1 MLEQLMLALGTL
13 PNRRDIA
20 KSVGV
25 FVFRHPAKTDA
36 IADKYV
42 SLSDNLL
49 QSDLLPVIAH
59 PGEAILVGNGLL
71 YLLAKEQIRARER
84 LDFAVRDLS
93 ARIADAINAK
103 SSEQHPAPH
112 TTNTSPLNVAPSAS
126 SGESKA
132 NKLPTDG
139 QKGATSARVKDLHDR
154 WLRPF

>member
-25 FVFRHPAKTDA
+25 LVFRPPVKTDA
-36 IADKYV
+36 IADKYI
-42 SLSDNLL
+42 SLFENLL
-49 QSDLLPVIAH
+49 HTDLLPVIAH
-59 PGEAILVGNGLL
+59 PGEAIPVGNGLL

-93 ARIADAINAK
+93 ARIAEAINAK

-112 TTNTSPLNVAPSAS
+112 MTNTAPLKLAPSAS
-126 SGESKA
+126 SGDSKA
-132 NKLPTDG
+132 NKLPTDI
-139 QKGATSARVKDLHDR
+139 QQRATSARVKDLHDR
-154 WLRPF
+154 LLPPF